1 MIKIKDQ
8 TVSANKLCKMYQN
21 NKTPICVVLN
31 SAKDVELFANE
42 LSLYTNMEKISIF
55 PDSEI
60 LPYDH
65 ISSPERIITKRFD
78 VINKKN
84 EIK

>member
-78 VINKKN
+78 LPSIC
-84 EIK
+84 